1 MSDTYRL
8 SFARKKE
15 LYERRKKFNLL
26 ADWYGSDYART
37 EIAAHTS
44 VVYDLSDDINAI
56 LKDVVTEENAAYIDL
71 VSNWQQFGGAF
82 AKLATP
88 GGFKD
93 GVLMLEVRHSAL
105 LRELVNI
112 SDIIMPKL
120 SERYGDGI
128 FKEIRLTSAAG
139 RRCSNTPSA

>member
-8 SFARKKE
+8 SLARKKE

-26 ADWYGSDYART
+26 ADWYGADYART
-37 EIAAHTS
+37 EISAHTS
-44 VVYDLSDDINAI
+44 AVHDLSDDINSI
-56 LKDVVTEENAAYIDL
+56 LKDIVTEENAAYIDL

-82 AKLATP
+82 ARLAMP

-112 SDIIMPKL
+112 SEIILPKL
-120 SERYGDGI
+120 NERYGNGI
-128 FKEIRLTSAAG
+128 FKEIRLISAAG
-139 RRCSNTPSA
+139 RRRNNTPSA